1 MAAFGGAAWPPG
13 RVARLARWPG
23 IALCRAPNREG
34 QSVPM
39 KWVRI
44 SEILYERN
52 RTMIITT
59 TTNIEGQA
67 AELGADA
74 IFGVDLEQHLTGYC
88 SS

>member
-1 MAAFGGAAWPPG
+1 
-13 RVARLARWPG
+13 
-23 IALCRAPNREG
+23 
-34 QSVPM
+34 M

-44 SEILYERN
+44 NEIRYERN